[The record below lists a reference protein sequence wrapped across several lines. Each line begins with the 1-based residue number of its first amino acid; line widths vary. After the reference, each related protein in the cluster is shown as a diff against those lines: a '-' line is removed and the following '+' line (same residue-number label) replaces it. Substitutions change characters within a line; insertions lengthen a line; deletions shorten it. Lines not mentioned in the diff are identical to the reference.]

1 MIWNIIYIGDFMI
14 ISVNN
19 EKTTLLDENYQIT
32 DDDIREAMEGY
43 DPCAGC
49 EPALDKNGQVL
60 CNQCKYLKNS

>member
-1 MIWNIIYIGDFMI
+1 MIWNTIYIGDFMI

-32 DDDIREAMEGY
+32 DEDIREAMEGY
-43 DPCAGC
+43 DPCDGC

-60 CNQCKYLKNS
+60 CSQCEYLKK